1 MRYKRKGY
9 SSESVKKVHNHVVD
23 AEIPNCMRFTPG
35 WFPLFSIFMIKSSRI
50 SAVNEGFWQEI
61 KGTQGRKQ
69 QRRKAAKVLE
79 TTSLEAEGIS
89 IHPCKYW
96 FLSLLLFPSM
106 LQNKPR
112 SPTTTKHLTMP
123 LSGTGPAVSWV
134 GFIKVAHQSHGVIH
148 SLLTT
153 VSSDFCI
160 LLYTNPSLQKGFSIK
175 VKLWHRRGLFSS
187 GLHKSSRVRHI

>member
-1 MRYKRKGY
+1 M
-9 SSESVKKVHNHVVD
+9 VD
-23 AEIPNCMRFTPG
+23 ANIPNCMRFTPG
-35 WFPLFSIFMIKSSRI
+35 WFPLFSIFMIRSSRI

-69 QRRKAAKVLE
+69 QRRKAAKLLE

-112 SPTTTKHLTMP
+112 SPTTTTKHLTIP
-123 LSGTGPAVSWV
+123 LSGTGPVVSWV
-134 GFIKVAHQSHGVIH
+134 GFYKSSTPKSWCD
-148 SLLTT
+148 SLTLH
-153 VSSDFCI
+153 
-160 LLYTNPSLQKGFSIK
+160 YSLQRPLHSTLYRPHRFKK
-175 VKLWHRRGLFSS
+175 VFLSKSNS
-187 GLHKSSRVRHI
+187 GAEEDCLALGCTNHPECCTFNCVWLLCISKDL